1 LFDPSG
7 LNPGFWERSR
17 LNFLRAK
24 WGTVIFFSKFLI
36 FFGLC
41 HGNFSGENQKM
52 KELIREIYFM
62 GGFFLQEY
70 EALVELVKALSMLIS

>member
-1 LFDPSG
+1 LGEVTAEFFTRKMGHRD
-7 LNPGFWERSR
+7 
-17 LNFLRAK
+17 
-24 WGTVIFFSKFLI
+24 FFSKFL
-36 FFGLC
+36 FFLGLC

-62 GGFFLQEY
+62 GVFFLQEY